1 MKEHAGWKYKYSKE
15 LKQKFALHL
24 ASGWLFC
31 EDGTKYSPDEL
42 NVLREKGQTIS
53 LEAHLLKKVFDGKLV
68 REDDKK

>member
-1 MKEHAGWKYKYSKE
+1 MKEHAGWKYKYSEE
-15 LKQKFALHL
+15 LKQKVALHL

-68 REDDKK
+68 EEDDKK